1 MKKARSIALNYAFVA
16 LIVSVVIALSLWFC
30 EKSLTGQGYEYQFLN
45 FVKIKIP
52 KIGIHFLPFLATLFI
67 FQWVYLK
74 QFFVLNKNEVFRGL
88 QMVGLLGIFLSVMIA
103 ILGVQIVIWYFLVL
117 YIFSLAVINLLVAFT
132 SEEAIPPFFVTGFVS
147 VTFLAAVCTFLA
159 TLVYSSL
166 GVVEEWIDSSG
177 KRQSLTTR
185 YDVRPDGIFKVFN
198 GQYSPISST
207 EKYRLIDAVK
217 IYQRKVNTELY
228 ASVL

>member
-1 MKKARSIALNYAFVA
+1 MIKKIAKNIAKQREAQRRAELYRNLMRHEARIGGQLFGPVPKGHRREF
-16 LIVSVVIALSLWFC
+16 FC
-30 EKSLTGQGYEYQFLN
+30 LDEHS
-45 FVKIKIP
+45 
-52 KIGIHFLPFLATLFI
+52 
-67 FQWVYLK
+67 WV
-74 QFFVLNKNEVFRGL
+74 
-88 QMVGLLGIFLSVMIA
+88 
-103 ILGVQIVIWYFLVL
+103 WH
-117 YIFSLAVINLLVAFT
+117 
-132 SEEAIPPFFVTGFVS
+132 
-147 VTFLAAVCTFLA
+147 
-159 TLVYSSL
+159 
-166 GVVEEWIDSSG
+166 EEWIDSSG

>member
-166 GVVEEWIDSSG
+166 GVVEAFGYALNIFILLIII
-177 KRQSLTTR
+177 SLTFSAILPILVAIVER
-185 YDVRPDGIFKVFN
+185 LVLIIKVPEVVGVSRPAAVDA
-198 GQYSPISST
+198 T
-207 EKYRLIDAVK
+207 E
-217 IYQRKVNTELY
+217 E
-228 ASVL
+228 AS